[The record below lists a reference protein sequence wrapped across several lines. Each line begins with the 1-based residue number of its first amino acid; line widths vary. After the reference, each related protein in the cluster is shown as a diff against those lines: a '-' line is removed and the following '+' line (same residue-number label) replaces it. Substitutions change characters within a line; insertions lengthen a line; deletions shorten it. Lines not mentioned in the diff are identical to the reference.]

1 VRDTYNYNKIGIRL
15 GIRKKEK
22 VIIEAIRGY
31 IKSGIIITYKS
42 CILRECI
49 SINGDI
55 TPPLLILK
63 GKIY

>member
-1 VRDTYNYNKIGIRL
+1 MGIRL
-15 GIRKKEK
+15 GIGKKEK
-22 VIIEAIRGY
+22 VIIEVIRGR
-31 IKSGIIITYKS
+31 IKSGIITTRKS
-42 CILRECI
+42 YILRECI